1 MITYNL
7 KNKLYEL
14 VNIALLE
21 DETEETYNEYYSIL
35 KNKYFFTPKIVTV
48 TTHYLI

>member
-21 DETEETYNEYYSIL
+21 DETEETYNE
-35 KNKYFFTPKIVTV
+35 
-48 TTHYLI
+48 